1 MRVAILGDIGQHVY
15 HVGDD
20 AMTHA
25 AVDELAARG
34 VNDVV
39 LLSRNVEDTTA
50 RFGTDA
56 APTIEFP
63 WPYADYQRYLADI
76 RSFLAGE
83 AHGLAPDDQVH
94 PLIET
99 LRGCD
104 AVLIA
109 GGGNMNSVYGW
120 LLYERAAVV
129 EIAHH
134 LGKTVLIAGQTIGPL
149 LYGADRDVAAR
160 MLSRAALVGAR
171 EDSSLTLGRTL
182 AGPAVVPCLDDA
194 SFLASTS
201 LDTTADAAPAPGT
214 SAPATADSVPAAGSY
229 LVGTFSGSTGA
240 CPRDQF
246 VAAAAKTLD
255 DAAELSGLPVLLL
268 PHMAVEGEGGV
279 DETLHAE
286 IAAAM
291 TARVESRHIASAR
304 DTAAMTARAALV
316 ITSRYHPVVFALD
329 GGVPTVALSLDEYS
343 DVRLRGAMANWG
355 LGDFTLPL
363 PSLLAGSLGAAI
375 REVWERRDETATHVH
390 SLRPRKVAD
399 SAAWWDLVVRALQGT
414 PVEAPTPA
422 PAPRLLADG
431 SWAADADAAR
441 VVFLP
446 MSAELGEL
454 RKATEDLEGQAS
466 AARAELQGW
475 FNSSSFALV
484 RKLAS
489 LRTRLRPRRNP

>member
-25 AVDELAARG
+25 AVDELYARG
-34 VNDVV
+34 INNVV

-50 RFGTDA
+50 RFGTEA

-63 WPYADYQRYLADI
+63 WPYADYQQYLTDI

-83 AHGLAPDDQVH
+83 PHGLAPDDQVH
-94 PLIET
+94 RLIDT
-99 LRGCD
+99 LSGCD

-120 LLYERAAVV
+120 LLYERAAVA

-134 LGKTVLIAGQTIGPL
+134 LGKTLVVAGQTIGPL
-149 LYGADRDVAAR
+149 LYSADRDVAAR

-182 AGPAVVPCLDDA
+182 VGTTVVPCLDDA
-194 SFLASTS
+194 SFLASAS
-201 LDTTADAAPAPGT
+201 SSTAASAHAAPEASTP
-214 SAPATADSVPAAGSY
+214 DSVPAAGSY
-229 LVGTFSGSTGA
+229 LVGTFSGNTGA

-255 DAAELSGLPVLLL
+255 DAAELSGVPVLLL

-304 DTAAMTARAALV
+304 DTAVLTARAALV

-355 LGDFTLPL
+355 LGDFALPL
-363 PSLLAGSLGAAI
+363 PSLLSGSVGAAI
-375 REVWERRDETATHVH
+375 HEAWQRRDEITAHLQ
-390 SLRPRKVAD
+390 SLRPGKVAE
-399 SAAWWDLVVRALQGT
+399 SAAWWDLVVRALQGLPIAAT
-414 PVEAPTPA
+414 TPA
-422 PAPRLLADG
+422 PADRLAADG
-431 SWAADADAAR
+431 SWAADSDAAR

-454 RKATEDLEGQAS
+454 RKVREDLEGQAV

-475 FNSSSFALV
+475 FNSSSFTLV

-489 LRTRLRPRRNP
+489 LRTRLRPRRNT